1 MRNVLRGL
9 ATCLVFATTVAG
21 QAAPAKTNSTQ
32 PSAQKSNAGNAAPA
46 TASSIDPAK
55 EADIRRLLEVTG
67 AKALVVQSMA
77 DMSKSIKPALTN
89 SLPPGDYREKLI
101 DLFFEKFLARASTE
115 NLLELAI
122 PSYDKSF
129 THDEIRGLIK
139 FYETPLGKKAISV
152 MPQLMSE
159 MQEKGRKWGEQLGRQ
174 CMEEVIAEHPE
185 FEKAVADAQKKAA
198 SSK

>member
-1 MRNVLRGL
+1 MRDLLRGF
-9 ATCLVFATTVAG
+9 AACLVFASTVAG
-21 QAAPAKTNSTQ
+21 QAAPAKPSSTE
-32 PSAQKSNAGNAAPA
+32 PSAQKSNAGNTAPA
-46 TASSIDPAK
+46 TGSSIDPVK
-55 EADIRRLLEVTG
+55 EADIRRLLEITG

-101 DLFFEKFLARASTE
+101 DLFFEKFLARANTE
-115 NLLELAI
+115 NLLELAM

-139 FYETPLGKKAISV
+139 FYETPLGKKAVSV

-159 MQEKGRKWGEQLGRQ
+159 MQEKGRKWGENLGRQ
-174 CMEEVIAEHPE
+174 CMQEVIAEHPE
-185 FEKAVADAQKKAA
+185 FEKALVDAQKKVAP
-198 SSK
+198 SK